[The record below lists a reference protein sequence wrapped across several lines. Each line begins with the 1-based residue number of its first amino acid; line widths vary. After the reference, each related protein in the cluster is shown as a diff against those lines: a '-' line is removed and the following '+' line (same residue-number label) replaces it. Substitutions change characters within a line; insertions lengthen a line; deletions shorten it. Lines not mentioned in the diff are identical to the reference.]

1 MDYFQSE
8 EGGNWTPEQ
17 AAGIVGNLVQESGD
31 FDPLVISGKKTG
43 DKGKAVG
50 AAQWHLDRQKKFH
63 KVYGK
68 PLKGSSLEE
77 QLAFISHELNTTEQ
91 GAAKR
96 LREAKDERSAADV
109 VQQFYERSA
118 GHAKEKRRNHAT
130 ELLASFTGG
139 GENVFNQFDAS
150 EANPFDQFD
159 AQAEA
164 NPFDQFDKPAEPD
177 FEGISKAI
185 LDKFNAGSL
194 SDEQL
199 DAFTELNTRGFFS
212 DPMSV
217 ADLGGAK
224 LGEPAKPKQPEQ
236 DIVVPEWAKDHPN
249 LFGAYGAGKAVLEKV
264 VTPAVEGAG
273 LAVGSM
279 FSPVLGTAL
288 GYGITKKGMAIVE
301 EVYAKLGGEEGKQRT
316 IPDEMLKTA
325 VDVGST
331 MGVQKAFMMAGPAL
345 ETTGKYLFDKLPR
358 RLYSSA
364 VKLPTSKKWVQTLPG
379 KEISKRLAATEEGL
393 RSRVPPSEFGMAKV
407 KSLEKE
413 VRHQVDKATKILSQN
428 PEAKLKVEDILNS
441 GLKKAY
447 AQAKTSSDPVGQK
460 AAVDKIKAAFKEHG
474 EYITP
479 ENANAIKRTLYK
491 EVHWGDA
498 VDPITATSKKGIA
511 KDIMF
516 KLEDLYPELRKLNEI
531 DAARISL
538 LEGIEKSVGR
548 EANKSLVGLSTKVLA
563 SHPKTWPLAIWDAT
577 IGHPQIKARIAFAL
591 ARANPDKFSRFIYP
605 EMPPGYF
612 PTKVAKVTGVYRY
625 DPKFK
630 GSKSTTPKELKTTQ
644 HPAEAPSTLRKKSDI
659 AIEREE
665 ARRVKAL
672 EQVFKEAERKKG
684 LIGPP
689 LIKRGFEGTK
699 STIPPSVEDR
709 LKGLDI

>member
-1 MDYFQSE
+1 MM
-8 EGGNWTPEQ
+8 NP
-17 AAGIVGNLVQESGD
+17 
-31 FDPLVISGKKTG
+31 FD
-43 DKGKAVG
+43 
-50 AAQWHLDRQKKFH
+50 
-63 KVYGK
+63 
-68 PLKGSSLEE
+68 
-77 QLAFISHELNTTEQ
+77 
-91 GAAKR
+91 
-96 LREAKDERSAADV
+96 
-109 VQQFYERSA
+109 
-118 GHAKEKRRNHAT
+118 
-130 ELLASFTGG
+130 
-139 GENVFNQFDAS
+139 QFDTKETPAPFDQFD
-150 EANPFDQFD
+150 EKVKANPFDQFD
-159 AQAEA
+159 
-164 NPFDQFDKPAEPD
+164 EPKQEEFD
-177 FEGISKAI
+177 FEGISKSI
-185 LDKFNAGSL
+185 LDKFNSGAFKA
-194 SDEQL
+194 DQL
-199 DAFTELNTRGFFS
+199 DAFTELNKRGFFS

-224 LGEPAKPKQPEQ
+224 LGEPEKPKQPEQ
-236 DIVVPEWAKDHPN
+236 EIIVPDWAKDHPN
-249 LFGAYGAGKAVLEKV
+249 LFGAYGGGKALLEKV
-264 VTPAVEGAG
+264 VTPAVEAIG
-273 LAVGSM
+273 LAGGSM
-279 FSPVLGTAL
+279 VSPVVGTAL
-288 GYGITKKGMAIVE
+288 GYGIAKKGMDIVE
-301 EVYAKLGGEEGKQRT
+301 EAYAKLGGEEGKQRT
-316 IPDEMLKTA
+316 IPDEMMKSA
-325 VDVGST
+325 VDVVGT
-331 MGVQKAFMMAGPAL
+331 MGIQKAFIMAGPAL
-345 ETTGKYLFDKLPR
+345 EISGKYLFDKLPR

-447 AQAKTSSDPVGQK
+447 AQAKTSSDPV
-460 AAVDKIKAAFKEHG
+460 AAKTSIDKIKEAFKAHG

-516 KLEDLYPELRKLNEI
+516 KLEDLYPELRKLNDI

-548 EANKSLVGLSTKVLA
+548 EANKSLVGLSTKVLSA
-563 SHPKTWPLAIWDAT
+563 HPKTWTLAIWDAT

-612 PTKVAKVTGVYRY
+612 PTKVAKDPGVYRY
-625 DPKFK
+625 TPEFK
-630 GSKSTTPKELKTTQ
+630 GVKSTTPKAAKTTQ
-644 HPAEAPSTLRKKSDI
+644 HPAESPSTLRKKSDL

-689 LIKRGFEGTK
+689 LIKRGFEGVK
-699 STIPPSVEDR
+699 SKTPPSVENM